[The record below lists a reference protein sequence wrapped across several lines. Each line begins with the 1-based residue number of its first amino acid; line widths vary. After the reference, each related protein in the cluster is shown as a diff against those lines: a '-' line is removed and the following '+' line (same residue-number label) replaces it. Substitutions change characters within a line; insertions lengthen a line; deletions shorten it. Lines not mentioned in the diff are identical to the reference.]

1 MEQVFFNVPLSK
13 LEPVVKNWFRE
24 VLSEFQQAS
33 PEQDTWLNLDE
44 LCAYLPDKPTKATVY
59 TWVRERRIPYHKH
72 GKRLAFLKSD
82 IDNWI
87 KKGREKT
94 RAEIQAEAP
103 TYLKKTG

>member
-1 MEQVFFNVPLSK
+1 MDTITFDNLPEAISRLHRRLNEIEQLII
-13 LEPVVKNWFRE
+13 
-24 VLSEFQQAS
+24 QQS
-33 PEQDTWLNLDE
+33 TPEQDAWFNLEE

-59 TWVRERRIPYHKH
+59 TWVRERHIPYHKH

-87 KKGREKT
+87 KEGREKT
-94 RAEIQAEAP
+94 RSEIKAEAP